1 LKETGSVA
9 ILNYPVMNFLFIR
22 HVNKKVK
29 YLNLSAMKRILVLLV
44 VSTLMSNVFAQKSID
59 ALFDKYADHE
69 GFTTFSISGNL
80 LKFIKCD
87 EDRKDEDHLPL
98 KITEIRILAQE
109 DDAMKVENF
118 YDLVIKD
125 INLREYE
132 EFMRVKEYHQ
142 DLRMLVKSDGNIIK
156 EFLLIGGGEDNL
168 VIQIKG
174 EITIQEAEEFSS
186 EVKREHGKDILS
198 NLN

>member
-1 LKETGSVA
+1 
-9 ILNYPVMNFLFIR
+9 
-22 HVNKKVK
+22 
-29 YLNLSAMKRILVLLV
+29 MKRILVLLAV
-44 VSTLMSNVFAQKSID
+44 SALMSTLSGQKSID
-59 ALFDKYADHE
+59 ALFDKYSDND
-69 GFTTFSISGNL
+69 GFVTLSISGNL
-80 LKFIKCD
+80 LKFLKSD
-87 EDRKDEDHLPL
+87 EDRKDEDHLPG
-98 KITEIRILAQE
+98 KITEIRILAQD

-125 INLREYE
+125 INLKEYE
-132 EFMRVKEYHQ
+132 EFMRVKDSDQ
-142 DLRMLVKSDGNIIK
+142 DLRMLVKSDGNIIR

>member
-1 LKETGSVA
+1 
-9 ILNYPVMNFLFIR
+9 
-22 HVNKKVK
+22 
-29 YLNLSAMKRILVLLV
+29 MKRILVLLAV
-44 VSTLMSNVFAQKSID
+44 SAVMSTLFGQKSID
-59 ALFDKYADHE
+59 ALFDKYSDNE
-69 GFTTFSISGNL
+69 GFVTLSLSGNL
-80 LKFIKCD
+80 LKLFKSD
-87 EDRKDEDHLPL
+87 EDVKDEDHFPG

-109 DDAMKVENF
+109 DDGIKVENF
-118 YDLVIKD
+118 YDLVVKD
-125 INLREYE
+125 INLKEYE

-142 DLRMLVKSDGNIIK
+142 DLRMLVKSDGKIIR

>member
-1 LKETGSVA
+1 
-9 ILNYPVMNFLFIR
+9 
-22 HVNKKVK
+22 
-29 YLNLSAMKRILVLLV
+29 MKRILVLLV
-44 VSTLMSNVFAQKSID
+44 VSALMSNVFAQKSID
-59 ALFDKYADHE
+59 ALFDKYDDHE

-80 LKFIKCD
+80 LKLFKSD
-87 EDRKDEDHLPL
+87 EDRKDEDHLPG

-132 EFMRVKEYHQ
+132 EFMRIKEYHQ
-142 DLRMLVKSDGNIIK
+142 DLRMLVKRDGNIIK

-174 EITIQEAEEFSS
+174 EITIQEAEDFSS